1 MSQALVLY
9 YTRTGTTEKM
19 AQAIADTLSEE
30 GVSTDLVD
38 VSQFQIDDLT
48 KYDLIVIGSPT
59 YYGTMAAEIK
69 EILDESIKLHGDLN
83 GKIGGAFS
91 SSANRAGGN
100 ETTIWSILS
109 ALLIHG
115 MVIKGVVEGS
125 HYGPVAVGTFDDKAK
140 KDCQNYAR
148 ELSQL
153 LKSLKSAPAV

>member
-1 MSQALVLY
+1 MSLALVLY
-9 YTRTGTTEKM
+9 YTRTGITEKM
-19 AQAIADTLSEE
+19 AQTIAGTLSQE

-38 VSQFQIDDLT
+38 VSQFQVDDFK

-69 EILDESIKLHGDLN
+69 EMLDESIKLHGDLN

-100 ETTIWSILS
+100 ETTIWSVLS

-115 MVIKGVVEGS
+115 MVIKGMVEGS
-125 HYGPVAVGTFDDKAK
+125 HYGPVAVSTFDDGAK
-140 KDCQNYAR
+140 KDCQLYAR
-148 ELSQL
+148 ELARL
-153 LKSLKSAPAV
+153 LKSLKPA